1 MRESQMNSI
10 TKKGVSIVAVL
21 AIAAS
26 IVVSPVENR
35 EAEAGVLGGALGG
48 ALLGGLI
55 GGRGGLIGGAIV
67 GGIVGGVAKNARR
80 HRDRR
85 YYYRGRMDSRRRR

>member
-1 MRESQMNSI
+1 MS
-10 TKKGVSIVAVL
+10 TVGKKGISIVAVL
-21 AIAAS
+21 ALGAS
-26 IVVSPVENR
+26 IAIAPVEAPK
-35 EAEAGVLGGALGG
+35 AEAGILGGAIGG

-55 GGRGGLIGGAIV
+55 GGRGGLIGGAII
-67 GGIVGGVAKNARR
+67 GGVVGGVAQNARR

>member
-35 EAEAGVLGGALGG
+35 EAEAGVLGGAIGG

-67 GGIVGGVAKNARR
+67 GGIVGGVAQDARR
-80 HRDRR
+80 RNRNKH
-85 YYYRGRMDSRRRR
+85 YRGRMDNRRRK